1 VSAPDRDAPARRDP
15 EETERLA
22 DRIAAAV
29 SRVRGVARL
38 MPGPVATYL
47 PGRTV
52 PGVAV
57 RDGAVL
63 VSVAARYGESLPDV
77 AERVRVA
84 SRRAA
89 PGLRVDVLIDDVDVE
104 GG

>member
-1 VSAPDRDAPARRDP
+1 M
-15 EETERLA
+15 A
-22 DRIAAAV
+22 DRIAAAASSV
-29 SRVRGVARL
+29 PGVARL

-57 RDGAVL
+57 RDGEVV
-63 VSVAARYGESLPDV
+63 VSIAAWYGVSLPQV
-77 AERVRVA
+77 AEQVRAA

-89 PGLRVDVLIDDVDVE
+89 PDLRVDVLIDDVEVE
-104 GG
+104 GS